1 MPGLSYV
8 VTKYS
13 VIEDGCPL
21 GYDLAM
27 APSQSTSVTL
37 QAKVAVENSR
47 MKFIRT
53 FNYLY

>member
-1 MPGLSYV
+1 V

-13 VIEDGCPL
+13 VIADGCPL